1 MLVNYYNAPR
11 LTKPKDAYPNTY
23 ICSTSNTS
31 LASADL
37 PKDTCPNNYVCSTS
51 DTSLAFAHL
60 SHILCLRDET
70 TCYYVCKGAF
80 DIQELENMLKDNLLV
95 YIHELYRLVSST
107 MLLPYTDTEIR
118 DLQINHNTYYA
129 ITM

>member
-1 MLVNYYNAPR
+1 MEELFITPAITSDSLQTNKYMLVNYYNAPR
-11 LTKPKDAYPNTY
+11 MTKPKDAD
-23 ICSTSNTS
+23 
-31 LASADL
+31 A
-37 PKDTCPNNYVCSTS
+37 CPNNYICSTS

-95 YIHELYRLVSST
+95 YIHELYRLISSA